1 MATVGIRN
9 SEVLSGTDIF
19 CEEEAEL
26 EKLFSQ
32 HKTVIADPLF
42 RPICKVASFVSLPH
56 VAFSGRCFLKD
67 IPDLI
72 DKDVSKILNL

>member
-1 MATVGIRN
+1 MSRWLVCWRRICH
-9 SEVLSGTDIF
+9 

-42 RPICKVASFVSLPH
+42 RPICKGARFVSLPH

>member
-1 MATVGIRN
+1 MLLPRAELGAKTVATVGIRN

-32 HKTVIADPLF
+32 HKTVIADPLSDLYAKRQALFHCRTLLF
-42 RPICKVASFVSLPH
+42 REDV
-56 VAFSGRCFLKD
+56 FLK
-67 IPDLI
+67 ISPI
-72 DKDVSKILNL
+72 

>member
-32 HKTVIADPLF
+32 HKTVISDPLF
-42 RPICKVASFVSLPH
+42 RPICKGQDLFHCHTLLFREDV
-56 VAFSGRCFLKD
+56 FLK
-67 IPDLI
+67 IFPI
-72 DKDVSKILNL
+72 